1 MENLLILFE
10 CRAELRR
17 SLRTLVLLI
26 LRHQKVIDVFAYEL
40 REAKLNEVRG
50 FLAHLSM
57 AIAHAE
63 IVSEVASVEVWAQNE
78 AVLVHFVRVV
88 WNEADTCSEGI
99 LGDDVPFD
107 QLRLDLLTFTLD
119 ARQHHDDLP
128 LKFGRRGRC

>member
-1 MENLLILFE
+1 MVAL
-10 CRAELRR
+10 CA
-17 SLRTLVLLI
+17 
-26 LRHQKVIDVFAYEL
+26 
-40 REAKLNEVRG
+40 
-50 FLAHLSM
+50 M

-88 WNEADTCSEGI
+88 RNEADTCSEGI

-119 ARQHHDDLP
+119 ARHHLDDLP

>member
-1 MENLLILFE
+1 MENLLIFFE
-10 CRAELRR
+10 CWAEFRR
-17 SLRTLVLLI
+17 SLRPLVLLI
-26 LRHQKVIDVFAYEL
+26 LRHQKVIDVFANEL
-40 REAKLNEVRG
+40 REAKLDEVGG

-63 IVSEVASVEVWAQNE
+63 IVSEVASVEVGAQNE
-78 AVLVHFVRVV
+78 AVLVYFVRVV
-88 WNEADTCSEGI
+88 RNEADTCSEGI

-119 ARQHHDDLP
+119 ARHHLDDLP